1 MWNVLNE
8 NPALAILAGA
18 GVLLAALA
26 LLLWR
31 FACGVRRSLRAL
43 AAQTRRDNAQANQ
56 TLSLLTQSLGD
67 AAAQLTRA
75 SEAAGEDQEKLRM
88 ALESQMEQ
96 MRKSV
101 DSRLQTTLEARL
113 GESFRAISEQL
124 ERVHRGLGEMNTLAA
139 GVEDLRRV
147 FSNVTLRGAW
157 GEVRLSALL
166 SEALSPGQYAANVH
180 IEGANRVE
188 FAIRM
193 PGREEG
199 DVYLPIDSKFPQ
211 EDYRRLVEA
220 SQAGDAAKTSQCAAA
235 LERAVLEEARRIRD
249 KYIKPPKTTDFAI
262 MFLPVE
268 SLYAEVLKR
277 PGLCERMQREFRV
290 TPCGPTTLAALLNSL
305 QMGFRTVAIERR
317 TAEVWQLLGA
327 VRTEFARYGEAVD
340 KARARLQGAMNDL
353 DSVDVRARA
362 VSRKLRGVGET
373 PEQPP
378 EAGREE

>member
-43 AAQTRRDNAQANQ
+43 AAQTRRDTAQANQ

-75 SEAAGEDQEKLRM
+75 SEAAGEDQEKLRL
-88 ALESQMEQ
+88 ALEGQMEQ

-249 KYIKPPKTTDFAI
+249 KYIKPPRTTDFAI

>member
-75 SEAAGEDQEKLRM
+75 SEAAGEDQEKLRL

-199 DVYLPIDSKFPQ
+199 DVYLP
-211 EDYRRLVEA
+211 L
-220 SQAGDAAKTSQCAAA
+220 
-235 LERAVLEEARRIRD
+235 
-249 KYIKPPKTTDFAI
+249 
-262 MFLPVE
+262 
-268 SLYAEVLKR
+268 SL
-277 PGLCERMQREFRV
+277 
-290 TPCGPTTLAALLNSL
+290 
-305 QMGFRTVAIERR
+305 IHI
-317 TAEVWQLLGA
+317 
-327 VRTEFARYGEAVD
+327 
-340 KARARLQGAMNDL
+340 
-353 DSVDVRARA
+353 
-362 VSRKLRGVGET
+362 
-373 PEQPP
+373 
-378 EAGREE
+378 

>member
-31 FACGVRRSLRAL
+31 FACGVRRSLRVL

-75 SEAAGEDQEKLRM
+75 SEAAGEDQEKLRL

-378 EAGREE
+378 EAGGEG

>member
-75 SEAAGEDQEKLRM
+75 SEAAGEDQEKLRL
-88 ALESQMEQ
+88 ALENQMEQ

-249 KYIKPPKTTDFAI
+249 KYIKPPRTTDFAI

>member
-75 SEAAGEDQEKLRM
+75 SEAAGEDQEKLRL

-378 EAGREE
+378 EAGGEE

>member
-75 SEAAGEDQEKLRM
+75 SEAAGEDQEKLRL

-166 SEALSPGQYAANVH
+166 SEALSPGQYAVNVH

-378 EAGREE
+378 EAGGEG

>member
-75 SEAAGEDQEKLRM
+75 SEAAGEDQEKLRL

-317 TAEVWQLLGA
+317 SAEVWQLLGA

-378 EAGREE
+378 EAGGEG

>member
-75 SEAAGEDQEKLRM
+75 SEAAGEDQEKLRL
-88 ALESQMEQ
+88 ALENQMEQ

-378 EAGREE
+378 EAGGEG

>member
-75 SEAAGEDQEKLRM
+75 SEAAGEDQEKLRL

-147 FSNVTLRGAW
+147 FSNVTLRGTW

-249 KYIKPPKTTDFAI
+249 KYIKPPRTTDFAI

>member
-31 FACGVRRSLRAL
+31 FAHGVRRSLRAL

-75 SEAAGEDQEKLRM
+75 SEAAGEDQEKLRL

-378 EAGREE
+378 EAGGEG

>member
-75 SEAAGEDQEKLRM
+75 SEAAGEDQEKLRL

-249 KYIKPPKTTDFAI
+249 KYIKPPRTTDFAI

-378 EAGREE
+378 EAGREG